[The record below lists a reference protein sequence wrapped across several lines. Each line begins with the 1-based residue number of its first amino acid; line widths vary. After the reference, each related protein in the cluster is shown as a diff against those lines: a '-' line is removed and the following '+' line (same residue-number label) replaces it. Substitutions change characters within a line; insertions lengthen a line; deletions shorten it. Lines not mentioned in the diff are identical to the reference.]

1 MKKQFTD
8 YQSNEPLF
16 ILFIALNH
24 NAQRVRDILNQ
35 TIYIE
40 KKKIKELNKNTQIKK
55 IALML
60 FFFE

>member
-40 KKKIKELNKNTQIKK
+40 RIKIIELSWNTQIKK
-55 IALML
+55 NSPKAI
-60 FFFE
+60 FF